1 MFKDFPKTLLQRMG
15 EENLLFQDHDWT
27 VATKTYKTSP
37 KLANFFKILATDQVN
52 GTEFVMAMQAHKYP
66 IFGTMNH
73 PEVQNMRVFG
83 SDKTALKGRVNEET
97 TDAINFY
104 FSSFLNK

>member
-1 MFKDFPKTLLQRMG
+1 
-15 EENLLFQDHDWT
+15 
-27 VATKTYKTSP
+27 
-37 KLANFFKILATDQVN
+37 
-52 GTEFVMAMQAHKYP
+52 
-66 IFGTMNH
+66 MNH

-83 SDKTALKGRVNEET
+83 RDKTALKGRVNDET